1 MYPDFISFKAKDQGV
16 DIHVGT
22 HSNEMGWG
30 RQQEWETG
38 SWGEATIDG
47 KR

>member
-16 DIHVGT
+16 DIHVD
-22 HSNEMGWG
+22 SNEMGWG
-30 RQQEWETG
+30 RQRLEVG
-38 SWGEATIDG
+38 VIDG